1 MSQQNVA
8 VIQGAYEAF
17 ARGDVAAVLA
27 AMDPAIVWNEAENF
41 PYADRNPYIGLAA
54 VGDGLFRRI
63 AEDWD
68 HFEVAVEEIL
78 DGGDRVVALARPLP
92 ERAQDDG
99 RQVERA
105 VRARLVAARREDH
118 PVSAVR
124 RHGPNPGRDRRH
136 SDGPLNRGVMRRA
149 RSRAA

>member
-78 DGGDRVVALARPLP
+78 DGGDRVVAL
-92 ERAQDDG
+92 G
-99 RQVERA
+99 RYRSA
-105 VRARLVAARREDH
+105 HKTTGARLNAQFAHVWWLRGGKIIRFQQYADTAQTLAATG
-118 PVSAVR
+118 AIATVR
-124 RHGPNPGRDRRH
+124 
-136 SDGPLNRGVMRRA
+136 
-149 RSRAA
+149 